1 MRNSVNPYPPPTA
14 ASPIPVTGKRHGRE
28 YELYQ
33 SDTWRPDEG
42 NPNAAWNAGQH
53 RRDEYQDRQPDNT

>member
-42 NPNAAWNAGQH
+42 NPNAA
-53 RRDEYQDRQPDNT
+53 